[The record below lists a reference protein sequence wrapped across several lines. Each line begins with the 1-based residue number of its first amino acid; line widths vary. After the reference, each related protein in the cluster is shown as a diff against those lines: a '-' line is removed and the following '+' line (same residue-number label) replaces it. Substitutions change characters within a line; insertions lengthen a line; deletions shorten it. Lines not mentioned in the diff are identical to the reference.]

1 MDDVLVIQNTNIEG
15 LGLFEHLLKSDGY
28 SIKTIQAKQEKI
40 PTKKYSL
47 LIILGAPESV
57 NDNHEYLSDEIHL
70 IQNYVEHNLPVLGV
84 CLGSQLIAKAFG
96 ANVHRGTKKEIGFF
110 HDLRLENQN
119 SSGLF
124 TGFTNPFTVFHWH
137 EETFTLPHG
146 AMRLAHSNSYP
157 NQAFKIGTAVGL
169 QFHIEVD
176 DSMINLWLDKTK
188 SLPTNIKEKIRND
201 FEKNIPILKQ
211 NLNLFYRNFKRE
223 FLPTKV

>member
-28 SIKTIQAKQEKI
+28 SIETIHAKQEKI
-40 PTKKYSL
+40 PTKKHSL

-57 NDNHEYLSDEIHL
+57 NDNHAYLSDEIRL

-137 EETFTLPHG
+137 EETFTLPRG
-146 AMRLAHSNSYP
+146 AIRLAHSKSYP

-188 SLPTNIKEKIRND
+188 TLPANVKEKIRND

-211 NLNLFYRNFKRE
+211 NLNLFYMNFKKE

>member
-15 LGLFEHLLKSDGY
+15 LGIFEHLLKSDGY
-28 SIKTIQAKQEKI
+28 AIKTIHAKQEKI
-40 PTKKYSL
+40 PTKKYSA

-57 NDNHEYLSDEIHL
+57 NDNLEYLSNEIHL
-70 IQNYVEHNLPVLGV
+70 IQNYVECNLPVLGI

-96 ANVHRGTKKEIGFF
+96 ASVYSGIKKEIGFF
-110 HDLRLENQN
+110 HDLIPENQN
-119 SSGLF
+119 SSSLF

-137 EETFTLPHG
+137 EETFALPDG
-146 AMRLAHSNSYP
+146 AMRLASSNSYP

-176 DSMINLWLDKTK
+176 DTMINLWLDKTK
-188 SLPTNIKEKIRND
+188 TLPANVKEKIRND

-211 NLNLFYRNFKRE
+211 NLNHFYRNFKRE
-223 FLPTKV
+223 FLTTKV

>member
-28 SIKTIQAKQEKI
+28 SIETIQAKQEKI

-57 NDNHEYLSDEIHL
+57 NDNHEYLSDEIRL

-124 TGFTNPFTVFHWH
+124 TGFTSPFTVFHWH

-169 QFHIEVD
+169 QFHLEVD
-176 DSMINLWLDKTK
+176 ESMINSWLNHTHYI
-188 SLPTNIKEKIRND
+188 SRNEKEKILND
-201 FEKNIPILKQ
+201 AEKNFSILKQ
-211 NLNLFYRNFKRE
+211 NISIFYKNFKNE
-223 FLPTKV
+223 FSI

>member
-15 LGLFEHLLKSDGY
+15 LGLFGHLLESDGY
-28 SIKTIQAKQEKI
+28 SIETIQAKQEKI

-57 NDNHEYLSDEIHL
+57 NDNLGYLSDEIRL
-70 IQNYVEHNLPVLGV
+70 IQNYVEHDLPVLGV
-84 CLGSQLIAKAFG
+84 CLGSQLIAKTFG
-96 ANVHRGTKKEIGFF
+96 ASVYRGTKKEIGFF

-124 TGFTNPFTVFHWH
+124 TGFTSPFTVFHWH

-146 AMRLAHSNSYP
+146 SVRLVSSNNYP

-169 QFHIEVD
+169 QFHLEVNEL
-176 DSMINLWLDKTK
+176 MINSWLDHARYISHNEKELIHNDTK
-188 SLPTNIKEKIRND
+188 
-201 FEKNIPILKQ
+201 KNFPILKQ
-211 NLNLFYRNFKRE
+211 NLSIFYKNFKNE
-223 FLPTKV
+223 FSI

>member
-28 SIKTIQAKQEKI
+28 SIETIQAKQEKI

-96 ANVHRGTKKEIGFF
+96 ADVHSGAKTEIGFF

-119 SSGLF
+119 YSGLL

-146 AMRLAHSNSYP
+146 AMRLAHSSSYP

-176 DSMINLWLDKTK
+176 DSMINLWLDNTK
-188 SLPTNIKEKIRND
+188 SLSANVKEKIRND

-211 NLNLFYRNFKRE
+211 NLNLFYRNFKKE